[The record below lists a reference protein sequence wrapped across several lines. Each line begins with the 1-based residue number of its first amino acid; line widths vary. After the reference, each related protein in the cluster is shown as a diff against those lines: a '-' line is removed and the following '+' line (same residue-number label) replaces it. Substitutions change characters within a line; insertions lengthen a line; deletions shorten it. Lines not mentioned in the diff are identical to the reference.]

1 MFSQSLLLTASF
13 ASLAFGQ
20 GYILP
25 TSGTASTTQFN
36 IGEEFGGG
44 TSCGQMA
51 FPGNAG
57 STGAPGGGPGFLYAA
72 INQLAFGANPSAGAG
87 GPGAACGLCYQLTP
101 AGGKGANQSMTF
113 MIVDEC
119 PASPGLQRGASTNC
133 NQCSASDKNSMGQT
147 FHFDIAV
154 DAMNQQQYNTFFNGA
169 WGRHVV
175 PYHRFIII
183 SPTDE
188 SHLTLILLDNSNW
201 KAVNFQQVSCT
212 SANPTPPIKP
222 WGCVNGCKNNG
233 AAAVCAGV

>member
-1 MFSQSLLLTASF
+1 MFSQLLLLTASF
-13 ASLAFGQ
+13 ASLALGQ

-57 STGAPGGGPGFLYAA
+57 STGAPGGGPGFLYVRSTPNPTSTTLPLLTYLQQAA

-101 AGGKGANQSMTF
+101 VGGKGANQSMTF

-169 WGRHVV
+169 WG
-175 PYHRFIII
+175 
-183 SPTDE
+183 
-188 SHLTLILLDNSNW
+188 SNW

>member
-1 MFSQSLLLTASF
+1 MLSHSLLVVSTF
-13 ASLAFGQ
+13 VSLALGQ
-20 GYILP
+20 GYVLP

-57 STGAPGGGPGFLYAA
+57 SSGQPGGGPGFLYAA

-101 AGGKGANQSMTF
+101 VGGHGASTNNSMTF

-119 PASPGLQRGASTNC
+119 PAAPNLQRGASTNC
-133 NQCSASDKNSMGQT
+133 NQCSISDKNTMGQT

-154 DAMNQQQYNTFFNGA
+154 DAMNSQQYHQFFDGA
-169 WGRHVV
+169 TYG
-175 PYHRFIII
+175 
-183 SPTDE
+183 
-188 SHLTLILLDNSNW
+188 SNW
-201 KAVNFQQVSCT
+201 LAVNFQQVSCT
-212 SANPTPPIKP
+212 PANAKPPIKP
-222 WGCVNGCKNNG
+222 WGCMGGCKNNAG
-233 AAAVCAGV
+233 AAVCAGV